1 VTIRPLLVIAL
12 LLCGASVY
20 AADAP
25 SGPYLFDLLK
35 QKPYLATWNGM
46 LAGASVTAWVKNYA
60 KTFDGPSSPSKSV
73 PIQGKVYTLGWVC
86 KAHDCGDNQLHVLF
100 APGATQA
107 WGLLTTS
114 GQQKWLGNPD
124 AAIQT
129 AINSNLE

>member
-1 VTIRPLLVIAL
+1 MERHARRRQRSRLSQELRQ
-12 LLCGASVY
+12 
-20 AADAP
+20 
-25 SGPYLFDLLK
+25 DLRR
-35 QKPYLATWNGM
+35 
-46 LAGASVTAWVKNYA
+46 
-60 KTFDGPSSPSKSV
+60 PSSPSKSV
-73 PIQGKVYTLGWVC
+73 PTQGKVYTLGWVC